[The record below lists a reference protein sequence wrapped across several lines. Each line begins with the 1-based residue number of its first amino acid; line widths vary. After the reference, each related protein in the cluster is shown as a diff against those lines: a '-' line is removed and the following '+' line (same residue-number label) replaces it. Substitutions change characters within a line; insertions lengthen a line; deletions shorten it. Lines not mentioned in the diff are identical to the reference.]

1 MNIFL
6 LAGEVSGDV
15 LGGKL
20 MASLKK
26 QSAGN
31 LSMAGI
37 GGANMAAQG
46 LDVLLPMEEL
56 NVMGISE
63 VLFQLPRL
71 IKLLNGIAEEI
82 ETRKPDILITIDF
95 PDFNFRLA
103 QRLKKRGIF
112 KGKIVHYVAPTV
124 WAWRPKR
131 AQKIAKFL
139 DGLLCLYPFEPE
151 YFTAHGLPAEF
162 VGHPI
167 VEEEPEQ
174 SDPLSFRASCGMIG
188 GEATLGVFFGSR
200 HGELKRLSKVIV
212 ETAEYVAENVDN
224 LHLIVPTLPHL
235 EMDVRNIL
243 DGCGVPYHVTT
254 TPSEKW
260 SAFRACGVAIAVSG
274 TVGLELSYAGVPHI
288 IGYKTSALNYAI
300 AKMLVKTKY
309 AHLGNILMQEPIVPE
324 FIQGACKSEAMAAE
338 LIDLLEDSAAQTAQ
352 RLAFQKLRTRLHNPE
367 RSSPSDKAAAFILG

>member
-20 MASLKK
+20 MASLK
-26 QSAGN
+26 SRGGDH
-31 LSMAGI
+31 LSMSGI

-56 NVMGISE
+56 NVMGITE

-71 IKLLNGIAEEI
+71 LKLMAGIVEEI
-82 ETRKPDILITIDF
+82 ETRQPDIVITIDF

-103 QRLKKRGIF
+103 ERLKKRGIY
-112 KGKIVHYVAPTV
+112 KGKIIHYVAPTV

-151 YFTAHGLPAEF
+151 YFTPHGLPTCF
-162 VGHPI
+162 TGHSI
-167 VEEEPEQ
+167 VEETPER
-174 SDPLSFRASCGMIG
+174 SDPLAFRASCAM
-188 GEATLGVFFGSR
+188 ADDTPTLGVFFGSR
-200 HGELKRLSKVIV
+200 HGELKRLSKVIT
-212 ETAEYVAENVDN
+212 ETAEYVGENVPN

-235 EMDVRNIL
+235 EFDVREIL
-243 DGCGVPYHVTT
+243 DGCGLPYHITVTAD
-254 TPSEKW
+254 EKW
-260 SAFRACGVAIAVSG
+260 SAFRACNAAVAVSG

-288 IGYKTSALNYAI
+288 IGYKTSMMNYTI
-300 AKMLVKTKY
+300 AKMLVKTEY

-324 FIQGACKSEAMAAE
+324 FIQGACKSEVMSAE
-338 LIDLLEDSAAQTAQ
+338 LIDLLNDSGAQTTQ

-367 RSSPSDKAAAFILG
+367 RVAPSDKAAAFILG